1 MARWVLKINKSDIKE
16 LAKSSNISETVAAIL
31 SIRGIKTC
39 EEVQQFL
46 SGSISDLHDATLMKD
61 MNKGTEIIR
70 EAILHKKRIAIY
82 GDYDVDGVISTYIL
96 YSALRKCNANV
107 EYYIPER
114 ESEGY
119 GINSERLKLLRNE
132 GCEVLLTCD
141 NGISAAAEIK
151 LAKELG
157 MEVVVTDHHE
167 VPYIE
172 DEEGVKKSVLPD
184 ADAIIDCKQEDCNYP
199 FKQLCGAGVA
209 YKFSTV
215 LYEKMGIPKE
225 QANEFIE
232 YVSMAN
238 VCDVV
243 DILYE
248 NRILTKLG
256 LEMLNKTKNTGLK
269 ALFKV
274 LGLEDK
280 RINSYHIGYMIGPCI
295 NATGRLD
302 KAQLS
307 LELLLCES
315 PDRACE
321 IASQLRDLN
330 IKRQELTEKGF
341 DEVCQI
347 IEASDYDKDKVILVH
362 CAGIHESIAGI
373 IAGRVKEKYNRPAFV
388 LTDSKDKSF
397 AKGSGRSIEKYNMF
411 EELTKC
417 KELLEK
423 FGGHQM
429 AAGLTVKKENIEI
442 LRMTLN
448 KNSTLEDRDFIPKLT
463 IDKHMPLSEVTLKLV
478 DELEML
484 EPFGKGNPS
493 PIFADKNI
501 PINKFYILGANKNTL
516 KLICY
521 TENSRIDA
529 LGFNQVEKFENLLKE
544 KYGTEKSELILSRQ
558 SLNSCLDIAFVP
570 SLNTYNG
577 VTSVQLRMLDFRV
590 SENGVDRSTP
600 AK

>member
-1 MARWVLKINKSDIKE
+1 MARWVLKINKSNIKE
-16 LAKSSNISETVAAIL
+16 LAKSSNISETVATIL

-39 EEVQQFL
+39 EEVKLFL
-46 SGSISDLHDATLMKD
+46 SGSISDLHDAMLMKD
-61 MNKGTEIIR
+61 MDKGTDIIKD
-70 EAILHKKRIAIY
+70 AILHKKRIAIY

-96 YSALRKCNANV
+96 YSALKRCNANV
-107 EYYIPER
+107 KYYIPER

-141 NGISAAAEIK
+141 NGISAVEEIK

-157 MEVVVTDHHE
+157 MKVVVTDHHE

-172 DEEGVKKSVLPD
+172 DKEGVKKSVLPD
-184 ADAIIDCKQEDCNYP
+184 ADAIIDCKQEDCPYP
-199 FKQLCGAGVA
+199 FMQLCGAGVA

-225 QANEFIE
+225 QAHEFIE

-256 LEMLNKTKNTGLK
+256 LEMLNKTKNTGLR

-280 RINSYHIGYMIGPCI
+280 KIYSYHIGFMIGPCI

-302 KAQLS
+302 NAQLS
-307 LELLLCES
+307 LELLLCEN
-315 PDRACE
+315 PDRAYE
-321 IASQLRDLN
+321 IATQLRDLN

-341 DEVCQI
+341 NEVCQI
-347 IEASDYDKDKVILVH
+347 IEASNYDKDKVILVH
-362 CAGIHESIAGI
+362 CGEIHESIAGI

-388 LTDSKDKSF
+388 LTDSKDEAF

-423 FGGHQM
+423 FGGHQL
-429 AAGLTVKKENIEI
+429 AAGLTVKKENIDT
-442 LRMTLN
+442 LRTTLN
-448 KNSTLEDRDFIPKLT
+448 KNSALEDSDFIPKLT
-463 IDKHMPLSEVTLKLV
+463 IDKHMPISDINLELV
-478 DELEML
+478 SELEML

-501 PINKFYILGANKNTL
+501 SIGRFYILGANKNTL
-516 KLICY
+516 KLVCCS
-521 TENSRIDA
+521 ENCRIDA

-544 KYGTEKSELILSRQ
+544 KYGAEKSEQILSRQ
-558 SLNSCLDIAFVP
+558 SLNTCLDIAFVP
-570 SLNTYNG
+570 SANTYNG
-577 VTSVQLRMLDFRV
+577 VTSVQLKMLDFRV
-590 SENGVDRSTP
+590 SESIR
-600 AK
+600 